1 MFAQSFKYFALFL
14 PFFWKIGRIIL
25 LSRILISFMK
35 GFVYENTIF
44 YIDVKIQKWGM
55 VFLVFHFQL

>member
-14 PFFWKIGRIIL
+14 PFFWKIARIIL